1 MTGVTAI
8 GVTGGTVT
16 AAAADSDKRRSLRLP
31 RPPFNL
37 NLKFLRVR
45 RLYTSMILVTVKV
58 SLALASSD

>member
-8 GVTGGTVT
+8 GVTGRGGTVT
-16 AAAADSDKRRSLRLP
+16 AAAADKRRNLP
-31 RPPFNL
+31 RPPF

-45 RLYTSMILVTVKV
+45 RLYTMILVTVKV